1 MPPPYSVLSRG
12 PPPAL
17 VSNILL
23 LTGLQ
28 SIRGS
33 FPTYLLQLPNQS
45 KDVPLN
51 PASTRLCTS
60 EVTMETWWI
69 LVQSLPKTFL
79 LVQSSDSSQMLAP
92 LVFQI
97 MSSMAMYMTPVTVG
111 SFMQKSKKGRMFQII
126 ELKEQRRRREG
137 EEDKGLHYQSNQT
150 LYCRFVCIVIPLVRQ
165 SVCQVLSYVT
175 DKI

>member
-1 MPPPYSVLSRG
+1 MPPPYSILSQG
-12 PPPAL
+12 PPPPL

-60 EVTMETWWI
+60 EVITEPWWI
-69 LVQSLPKTFL
+69 LVHSLPKTFL
-79 LVQSSDSSQMLAP
+79 LAQSLDSSQMLAP

-97 MSSMAMYMTPVTVG
+97 MSSMAMCMMPDTDGY
-111 SFMQKSKKGRMFQII
+111 FMQKSKRGKMFQSI
-126 ELKEQRRRREG
+126 ELREQGWRRQG
-137 EEDKGLHYQSNQT
+137 EEDKGLHFQSNQT
-150 LYCRFVCIVIPLVRQ
+150 VYCRFVCIVIPLVRQ
-165 SVCQVLSYVT
+165 SVC
-175 DKI
+175 